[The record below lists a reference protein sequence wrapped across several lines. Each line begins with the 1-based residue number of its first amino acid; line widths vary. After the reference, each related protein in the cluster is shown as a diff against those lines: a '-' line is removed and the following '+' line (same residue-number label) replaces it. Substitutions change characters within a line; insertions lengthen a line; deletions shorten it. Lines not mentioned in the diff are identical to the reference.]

1 MKKIILS
8 FTAILLICSLISCNT
23 QIKENDTT
31 DNQTTDDPNIEKIVE
46 TDMTDDQ
53 TADAPNIEVIEEI
66 DITGDQTADDPNIG
80 GSIPDTE
87 FRDSFIL
94 LSDTLSHIIDVDKL
108 PEWENAIQEV
118 VDSGIEDPYLYD
130 NIYEFIRFFEIPREE
145 FEELYYSTNLYY
157 MYDYDFD
164 LLYSDDVD
172 KVYEYYK
179 KENDDFTKRNT
190 EFSIKQDIKNY
201 VGFEEFNNWLQAE
214 KTIKFNDYY
223 DVSWSI
229 AEAIYEFDIPRES
242 IEEIL
247 NGYMSDENGVII
259 TEVYAD
265 GSEIPI
271 SGNTLMYEY
280 DLDMVYDDNSEIAEL
295 LISEPQST
303 ASELQVSDTELQGY
317 EVDEMI
323 RK

>member
-1 MKKIILS
+1 MKISSSNYVLYQHMKYAYSGTTKTTEIIS
-8 FTAILLICSLISCNT
+8 SG
-23 QIKENDTT
+23 TT
-31 DNQTTDDPNIEKIVE
+31 IGYVGGT
-46 TDMTDDQ
+46 
-53 TADAPNIEVIEEI
+53 
-66 DITGDQTADDPNIG
+66 G
-80 GSIPDTE
+80 GSITYGNHLHIE
-87 FRDSFIL
+87 FLKS
-94 LSDTLSHIIDVDKL
+94 SSMS
-108 PEWENAIQEV
+108 A
-118 VDSGIEDPYLYD
+118 S
-130 NIYEFIRFFEIPREE
+130 
-145 FEELYYSTNLYY
+145 
-157 MYDYDFD
+157 
-164 LLYSDDVD
+164 
-172 KVYEYYK
+172 
-179 KENDDFTKRNT
+179 
-190 EFSIKQDIKNY
+190 
-201 VGFEEFNNWLQAE
+201 NWLQAE

-223 DVSWSI
+223 DISWSI